1 MLPIFKELQW
11 KMKKPIKNIYSFNV
25 ITQIL
30 TDKIISNTT
39 IKVSY
44 DSRIYHP
51 TILISSPEGNY
62 EPLYVCDQSVIKLEE
77 KKIIGFCNT
86 SHVDSRDRYQIEITN
101 KATNIT
107 RDKLLV
113 SNIMNNLTIHKY
125 FHLRK
130 LV

>member
-1 MLPIFKELQW
+1 
-11 KMKKPIKNIYSFNV
+11 MKKPIKNIYSFNV

-86 SHVDSRDRYQIEITN
+86 SHVDRKTENEMKLLKY
-101 KATNIT
+101 
-107 RDKLLV
+107 KLLV
-113 SNIMNNLTIHKY
+113 
-125 FHLRK
+125 
-130 LV
+130 